1 MVETTAPSGF
11 HLHDFPGGTAMRNR
25 FFRRYSPVVLA
36 LALGAGLLAAG
47 PAAGATPVPVA
58 ITVDATRAGY
68 ADESFTGFSYEK
80 DRMAA
85 GMFASSNT
93 ALVNLFRL
101 LGHGYL
107 RIGGNLVNHATWK
120 PNGTGGVIGE
130 IAPADVDKLAG
141 FLQATGWKVVYGIN
155 GTSRTLS
162 DSDVQRGVV
171 PNTAVN
177 AAGEAA
183 YAAQKLGGNLVA
195 FEIGNEPNQY
205 SSANTLTDYEGV
217 YESFTAEI
225 LKSVPNAKFDGP
237 GCLYSES
244 WAAPFAQREKSPALS
259 FLAAHYYIGAP
270 TSTTTTTSMMTNNPS
285 GPLSTDTKL
294 NAAAAAAGIGWRMTE
309 ANSYYT
315 GGKAGVSSSKAAS
328 LWALD
333 FLEGVAENGGSGVN
347 FHGGVSSQFT
357 LYYTPIAFNS
367 DGVTPSGVQAVYYAQ
382 LLWKLAGTG
391 RLHKTTIDAD
401 PSVITSPGLT
411 SWGIGNNV
419 IVNNKS
425 DYPITATITLAD
437 TAVSARSYE
446 LAGPQLSTSDITVGG
461 GTVDATG
468 NFTGTATPLT
478 VTGTNKVT
486 VTVPAHDATLVI
498 TQK

>member
-1 MVETTAPSGF
+1 MPHA
-11 HLHDFPGGTAMRNR
+11 
-25 FFRRYSPVVLA
+25 FRRTRVVLAAGLA
-36 LALGAGLLAAG
+36 LALGGGLLAG
-47 PAAGATPVPVA
+47 RPAAGATAVPVA

-68 ADESFTGFSYEK
+68 TDESFTGFSYEK

-85 GMFASSNT
+85 GTFDSSNT
-93 ALVNLFRL
+93 ALVNMFKL

-120 PNGTGGVIGE
+120 SNGTGGVIGE

-141 FLQATGWKVVYGIN
+141 FLQATGWKVIYGIN
-155 GTSRTLS
+155 GTSRSLS
-162 DSDVQRGVV
+162 SGDIQRGVV

-177 AAGEAA
+177 AAAEAA
-183 YAAQKLGGNLVA
+183 YAAQKLGSNLVA

-205 SSANTLTDYEGV
+205 SSANTLTDYESV

-225 LKSVPNAKFDGP
+225 LKSVPAAKFDGP

-244 WAAPFAQREKSPALS
+244 WAGPFAQKEMSPALS

-270 TSTTTTTSMMTNNPS
+270 TSTTTATTMMSSNPS

-294 NAAAAAAGIGWRMTE
+294 DAAAQSIGVGWRMTE

-315 GGKAGVSSSKAAS
+315 GGKAGVSNTKAAS
-328 LWALD
+328 LWSLD
-333 FLEGVAENGGSGVN
+333 FMEGVAEHGGSGVN

-367 DGVTPSGVQAVYYAQ
+367 DGITPFGVQSVYYGQ

-391 RLHKTTIDAD
+391 RLHKTAITAD
-401 PSVITSPGLT
+401 SSVTTSPGLT
-411 SWGIGNNV
+411 AWGIGNNV

-425 DYPITATITLAD
+425 NYPITATITLAD
-437 TAVSARSYE
+437 SATSAKYYE
-446 LAGPQLSTSDITVGG
+446 LAGSQLSTTAVTVGG

-468 NFTGTATPLT
+468 NFTGTSTPLS

-486 VTVPAHDATLVI
+486 VTVPAHNATLVI
-498 TQK
+498 TQ